1 MIKKINGVMTN
12 LQVFNAE
19 IENKPHVRKIIELFT
34 TEYMFDHNA
43 FKNVVKEEKFVKL
56 KKIKRIK

>member
-1 MIKKINGVMTN
+1 MTN